1 MEISS
6 QSNPHLYLAL
16 VHSPVVNKTGE
27 EITTSV
33 TNLDIHDI
41 SRSSRTYGVSKYYLV
56 TPVKMQHQLLA
67 RILGH
72 WESDA
77 GQDYNPDRHE
87 ALKLAQVVNSIEE
100 AVADIEGREGTRPI
114 IAVTAAKLGADADG
128 MEQLKVKAKGSQRPV
143 LLLFGTGHGLANR
156 VLDQADVRL
165 AGLKGLATDG
175 YNHLS
180 VRSAVAIYLDRWS
193 QA

>member
-1 MEISS
+1 M
-6 QSNPHLYLAL
+6 SNNSKLYLAL
-16 VHSPVVNKTGE
+16 VHFPVINKTGE

-56 TPVKMQHQLLA
+56 TPIKMQHQLLE

-87 ALKLAQVVNSIEE
+87 ALKLAHVVNSIEE
-100 AVADIEGREGTRPI
+100 AVAEIMAQEGVSPL
-114 IAVTAAKLGADADG
+114 IAVTAAKLGANEDG
-128 MEQLKVKAKGSQRPV
+128 MEQLKARAIQANRPV
-143 LLLFGTGHGLANR
+143 LLLFGTGHGLAAR
-156 VLDQADVRL
+156 VLEQADVRL
-165 AGLKGLATDG
+165 AGLKGLANDG